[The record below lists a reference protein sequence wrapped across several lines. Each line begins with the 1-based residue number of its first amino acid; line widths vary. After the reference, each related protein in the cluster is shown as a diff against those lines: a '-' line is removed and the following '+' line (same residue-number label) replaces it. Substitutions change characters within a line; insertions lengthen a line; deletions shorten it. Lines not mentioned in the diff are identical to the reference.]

1 MRIASR
7 VSLGTGVAI
16 LTIAAMGSVN
26 LLIAHSSPPVGKGYQ
41 VRHEGNWI
49 YFDRRSPR
57 RPADKIEKVS
67 GFLDSN
73 GNCQG
78 GLRGSVNQTD
88 KRVTE
93 GVEVAFNPNTC
104 ESIYEIRFLTP
115 KEVQDLRTKNQI
127 PAPVPRTREPATA
140 APSSGEV
147 LVPFAASS
155 SAAYTESWFEDPPG
169 WNVTWTRVTTEWSY
183 NGTCV
188 LSASGSKNWTKMTQ
202 TGWALISED
211 WSNTVGCQNS
221 SSALYAEFKN
231 GLFCLTID
239 TFNTYDRT
247 EVRGEENG
255 TASFYW
261 PASKRGG
268 CVGLLSH
275 HYLTGFM

>member
-26 LLIAHSSPPVGKGYQ
+26 LPIAHSSPPVGKGYQ

-104 ESIYEIRFLTP
+104 ESIYEIRFFNTKRGAGPANKKPDPSTRTP
-115 KEVQDLRTKNQI
+115 NT
-127 PAPVPRTREPATA
+127 RTRHCCAIVGRGT
-140 APSSGEV
+140 SS
-147 LVPFAASS
+147 L
-155 SAAYTESWFEDPPG
+155 
-169 WNVTWTRVTTEWSY
+169 R
-183 NGTCV
+183 CK
-188 LSASGSKNWTKMTQ
+188 L
-202 TGWALISED
+202 
-211 WSNTVGCQNS
+211 
-221 SSALYAEFKN
+221 
-231 GLFCLTID
+231 
-239 TFNTYDRT
+239 
-247 EVRGEENG
+247 
-255 TASFYW
+255 
-261 PASKRGG
+261 
-268 CVGLLSH
+268 
-275 HYLTGFM
+275 